1 MKLLLYDMGTYT
13 QRDIM
18 ATLDEMGI
26 EYRNIVYKLKDLAQD
41 AYFEKRVRELLE
53 RERYD
58 AVFSVNY
65 FPVLARLCNQEK
77 IPYLSWSYDSP
88 LNIPDIEQ
96 TLGLPVNRVFFFDR
110 AECKKY
116 WRKGYENI
124 FHLPLA
130 ICIQRLDTVEL
141 TEEDWKNYRTD
152 ISMVGQLYETS
163 LPVLMQPLSEYDK
176 GYLSAVI
183 ETQLKLYGSYFL
195 EGAVTE
201 ELLERMNAAYAQVGQ
216 NRTTLTKSGLVV
228 AMAKHITHMER
239 LLLLDILSS
248 EHEVQLY
255 GPGTDPT
262 LERVRWR
269 GSADYFEMMPRIFKA
284 SKINLNVS
292 LKCIESGIPLRA
304 LDIMGCGGFLLTN
317 YQPEIAEHFV
327 DGEELVMYTSLQ
339 DAAEKCRYY
348 LAHEAERKEIA
359 EAGYK
364 KVQSLFGY
372 RERLET
378 ILKTI

>member
-130 ICIQRLDTVEL
+130 VCTQRLDTVEL
-141 TEEDWKNYRTD
+141 TEEDWKSYRTD